1 MTNVQ
6 TVYNNPD
13 IEAYRLGL
21 LGDAQGIIRNNILG
35 RQVQG
40 LRNSINPETGA
51 AYTDAEIAL
60 ALSTPG
66 MGVEGEDGYVAPVNY
81 DPAYISSISQDASFD
96 PAPFQ
101 VAGLTRNERDA
112 IRMARN
118 GIGSYQSYIDSADR
132 LLGRGRTAISSGL
145 RDARS
150 GTKQALQ
157 GMRTAG
163 REGYNY
169 ADAARTG
176 GDSVLNQLGLDQAQ
190 AQALMD
196 AAILQGQ
203 QGFESATGAARS
215 GTGRAVDALYG
226 AGSAAQSIADQT
238 SYNAR
243 YGTGAAMNAL
253 YGAGSAAQNIADQ
266 TSYNARSLFNPLDR
280 ASSQATQGGRGAAGQ
295 GQAGA
300 DRAAFLARRSTAE
313 AQNRL
318 GEASDFGMGAARS
331 GIGQLLGAS
340 GQFNPDSI
348 SSFNNPYEADVVQAS
363 LADLERVAN
372 RRKLAEE
379 QRIGAES
386 ANVGAFGTSGYE
398 RALDRS
404 IDPIQEELDRNT
416 ASTIAQLRSQ
426 GYETSAQR
434 AMSAFENARNRQI
447 QAAQAT
453 GQLGQVGAQ
462 TASSAAQ
469 AGGQLGLSAETLAQ
483 GSALQGAALGLD
495 AEKFAAA
502 NAAALAQTGLNIEQ
516 LAAQTGLNAQQ
527 IAGNFARDAGQLNI
541 STEQLAAQTGLNAQQ
556 MAGNFARDAGQLNLS
571 TEQLASQNAD
581 AAARLGMSGAEFQ
594 AANAMSYAQT
604 GMNVEQLA
612 AQTGMN
618 AATLA
623 GQLAQQRGQLSQ
635 GMGSLGLN
643 AAGAYGTLGIQT
655 AGLGELEQSLY
666 NKDIST
672 LLSTGGIQ
680 RTNDQAVLDAL
691 KMTNDQ
697 YYKLP
702 YQELGFL
709 SDVYAGVPT
718 SASTVSSN
726 VGSSASPFM
735 QAATLGI
742 GGLSA
747 YAGAQRAGI
756 F

>member
-1 MTNVQ
+1 MTSVA

-13 IEAYRLGL
+13 IEAYRLAL
-21 LGDAQGIIRNNILG
+21 LGDAQGIIRNNIFG

-40 LRNSINPETGA
+40 LRSSINPNTGVP
-51 AYTDAEIAL
+51 YTDAEIAA
-60 ALSTPG
+60 ALSTEG
-66 MGVEGEDGYVAPVNY
+66 VGVEGEPGYVAPVNY
-81 DPAYISSISQDASFD
+81 DPAYISSISSDASFD
-96 PAPFQ
+96 PSPFQ
-101 VAGLTRNERDA
+101 VAGLTQNELDA
-112 IRMARN
+112 IRMAQE

-132 LLGRGRTAISSGL
+132 LLSSGRSSIRSGL
-145 RDARS
+145 SDARS
-150 GTKQALQ
+150 GTKKALASM
-157 GMRTAG
+157 GLAG
-163 REGYNY
+163 SEAYNY
-169 ADAARTG
+169 ADAARAG
-176 GDSVLNQLGLDQAQ
+176 GDSVLKQLGLDQAE
-190 AQALMD
+190 AQGLMD

-203 QGFESATGAARS
+203 QGFSSATDAARS
-215 GTGRAVDALYG
+215 GTSTAMDALYG
-226 AGSAAQSIADQT
+226 AGT
-238 SYNAR
+238 
-243 YGTGAAMNAL
+243 
-253 YGAGSAAQNIADQ
+253 AAQNIAGQ

-280 ASSQATQGGRGAAGQ
+280 ASSQATGSGREVAGQ
-295 GQAGA
+295 GRAGA
-300 DRAAFLARRSTAE
+300 DRAAYLARRSTAE
-313 AQNRL
+313 AQDQL
-318 GEASDFGMGAARS
+318 GDASNFGMGAARS
-331 GIGQLLGAS
+331 GIGQLMGAS

-363 LADLERVAN
+363 LADLERVAD
-372 RRKLAEE
+372 RRRIAEE
-379 QRIGAES
+379 QRVGAEA
-386 ANVGAFGTSGYE
+386 ANIGAFGTSGYE

-447 QAAQAT
+447 QAAQTT
-453 GQLGQVGAQ
+453 GQLGQACAQ

-469 AGGQLGLSAETLAQ
+469 AGGQLGLSAEQLAQ

-502 NAAALAQTGLNIEQ
+502 NAAAVAQTGLSIEQ
-516 LAAQTGLNAQQ
+516 LASQTGLNAQQ
-527 IAGNFARDAGQLNI
+527 IAGNFARY
-541 STEQLAAQTGLNAQQ
+541 
-556 MAGNFARDAGQLNLS
+556 AGQLNLS
-571 TEQLASQNAD
+571 TEQLAAQNVD

-594 AANAMSYAQT
+594 AANAISLAQT
-604 GMNVEQLA
+604 GLNVEQLA

-623 GQLAQQRGQLSQ
+623 GQLAQQQGQLSQ

-655 AGLGELEQSLY
+655 AGLGELEQNLY
-666 NKDIST
+666 NNDIST

-726 VGSSASPFM
+726 VGSNASPFM

-747 YAGAQRAGI
+747 YGGAQRAGI
-756 F
+756 L

>member
-1 MTNVQ
+1 MTSVQ

-21 LGDAQGIIRNNILG
+21 LGDAQGIIRNNIFG

-40 LRNSINPETGA
+40 LRNSINPETGV

-60 ALSTPG
+60 ALSTEQI
-66 MGVEGEDGYVAPVNY
+66 GVEGEEGYVAPVNY
-81 DPAYISSISQDASFD
+81 KEEYISSISPDASFD
-96 PAPFQ
+96 PSPFQ
-101 VAGLTRNERDA
+101 VAGLTRNELDA
-112 IRMARN
+112 IRMAQE

-132 LLGRGRTAISSGL
+132 LLSSGRSALRSGL

-150 GTKQALQ
+150 GTNQALQ
-157 GMRTAG
+157 GMKTAG

-176 GDSVLNQLGLDQAQ
+176 GDSVLKQLGLDQAQ
-190 AQALMD
+190 AKSLMD
-196 AAILQGQ
+196 SAILQGQ
-203 QGFESATGAARS
+203 QGFESSTAAARS
-215 GTGRAVDALYG
+215 GTGTAMDALYG
-226 AGSAAQSIADQT
+226 AGSAAQS
-238 SYNAR
+238 
-243 YGTGAAMNAL
+243 
-253 YGAGSAAQNIADQ
+253 IADQ

-331 GIGQLLGAS
+331 GIGQLFGAS

-495 AEKFAAA
+495 AEKLAAA
-502 NAAALAQTGLNIEQ
+502 NAGALVQTGLKI
-516 LAAQTGLNAQQ
+516 
-527 IAGNFARDAGQLNI
+527 
-541 STEQLAAQTGLNAQQ
+541 
-556 MAGNFARDAGQLNLS
+556 
-571 TEQLASQNAD
+571 
-581 AAARLGMSGAEFQ
+581 
-594 AANAMSYAQT
+594 
-604 GMNVEQLA
+604 
-612 AQTGMN
+612 
-618 AATLA
+618 
-623 GQLAQQRGQLSQ
+623 
-635 GMGSLGLN
+635 
-643 AAGAYGTLGIQT
+643 
-655 AGLGELEQSLY
+655 
-666 NKDIST
+666 
-672 LLSTGGIQ
+672 
-680 RTNDQAVLDAL
+680 
-691 KMTNDQ
+691 
-697 YYKLP
+697 
-702 YQELGFL
+702 
-709 SDVYAGVPT
+709 
-718 SASTVSSN
+718 
-726 VGSSASPFM
+726 
-735 QAATLGI
+735 
-742 GGLSA
+742 
-747 YAGAQRAGI
+747 
-756 F
+756 